1 MCSFSLSSFSDQ
13 VVSLGNEHGLPDLPP
28 VSNEKFLASSEPS
41 IGAPGESPAAVLPR
55 RLHRR
60 FATDSRR
67 EKESPNWRRWTRRLI
82 PVVVALAL
90 FLVAPRLYD
99 NLSFLTTMAIYAIL
113 AEGVNV
119 IYGFTGYLPFG
130 YVGFFGAGAYGASLA
145 ISYWHVSGI
154 LALLFGAVLSALIGL
169 ILSPLLRLSGAYFAL
184 ATLAASQTLYYIVA
198 NESWTFGESG
208 MSLRQVL
215 TVDQIYTIA
224 VVIVMVSVAIVVYI
238 RDSHFGLSLRAIQS
252 DRVSAAMAGVNVV
265 RTRTLAW
272 LISATLAGL
281 AGALWAIMTSAFYA
295 ESPFDLTVS
304 IYAIVFALFGGVRSV
319 LGPIFG
325 TVVLYSLYQ
334 YIGVSNPQQF
344 ELVYGLLI
352 VVLVLFLPGG
362 LSSIVSYARRRF
374 VSHPFGRL
382 GGRGDREINTP
393 GNTGTAVS
401 EGVPQ

>member
-1 MCSFSLSSFSDQ
+1 
-13 VVSLGNEHGLPDLPP
+13 
-28 VSNEKFLASSEPS
+28 
-41 IGAPGESPAAVLPR
+41 
-55 RLHRR
+55 
-60 FATDSRR
+60 
-67 EKESPNWRRWTRRLI
+67 LI

-90 FLVAPRLYD
+90 FVVAPRLYD
-99 NLSFLTTMAIYAIL
+99 NLSFLTTMAVYAIL
-113 AEGVNV
+113 AQGVNV

-145 ISYWHVSGI
+145 ITYWHVSGVE
-154 LALLFGAVLSALIGL
+154 ALLIGAVLSALISL
-169 ILSPLLRLSGAYFAL
+169 LLSPLLRLSGAYFAL

-208 MSLRQVL
+208 MSLPQVL

-224 VVIVMVSVAIVVYI
+224 VVIATVSVAIVVYI
-238 RDSHFGLSLRAIQS
+238 RDSHFGLSLRGIQS

-265 RTRTLAW
+265 RTRTIAW

-281 AGALWAIMTSAFYA
+281 AGAVWAIMTSAFYA

-319 LGPIFG
+319 LGPVFG
-325 TVVLYSLYQ
+325 AVVLYSLYQ

-344 ELVYGLLI
+344 ELVYGVLI

-362 LSSIVSYARRRF
+362 LSSVVGYAKRRIA
-374 VSHPFGRL
+374 SHPTGRF
-382 GGRGDREINTP
+382 GGRADPEIKTP
-393 GNTGTAVS
+393 GNRETAAG
-401 EGVPQ
+401 EGVLQ

>member
-1 MCSFSLSSFSDQ
+1 M
-13 VVSLGNEHGLPDLPP
+13 
-28 VSNEKFLASSEPS
+28 ASSDPLIDAPEES
-41 IGAPGESPAAVLPR
+41 STAVAPG

-60 FATDSRR
+60 VAAGSRQATG
-67 EKESPNWRRWTRRLI
+67 SPNWRSWTRRLI
-82 PVVVALAL
+82 PVVVTLAL
-90 FLVAPRLYD
+90 FLVAPQLYD

-130 YVGFFGAGAYGASLA
+130 YVGLFGAGAYGAALA
-145 ISYWHVSGI
+145 ISYWHVSGMV
-154 LALLFGAVLSALIGL
+154 ALLFGAVVSALISL
-169 ILSPLLRLSGAYFAL
+169 VLSPLLRLSGAYFAL

-208 MSLRQVL
+208 MSLPQVL

-224 VVIVMVSVAIVVYI
+224 VVIVTVSVAIVVYI

-281 AGALWAIMTSAFYA
+281 AGALWAVMTSAFYA
-295 ESPFDLTVS
+295 ESTFDLTVS
-304 IYAIVFALFGGVRSV
+304 IYAIVFALFGGVRSA
-319 LGPIFG
+319 LGPVFG
-325 TVVLYSLYQ
+325 AVVLYSLYQ

-344 ELVYGLLI
+344 QLVYGLLI

-362 LSSIVSYARRRF
+362 LSSVVGYARRRF

-382 GGRGDREINTP
+382 EGRGDREINTP
-393 GNTGTAVS
+393 GNTETAVA